1 MPLFA
6 ESRSRRAWR
15 REVAELLVSR
25 VDRAGYVRFVGY
37 DLETRREM
45 IMVARML
52 PHDIDVELY
61 EDQRFPGQTFME
73 LRLRPMAA
81 MPSEQSFRV
90 VHPGD
95 TGYRE
100 QAV

>member
-15 REVAELLVSR
+15 HAVADYVVAR
-25 VDRAGYVRFVGY
+25 VDRAGYMRFVGS

-52 PHDIDVELY
+52 PQDIDVELY

-73 LRLRPMAA
+73 LRLRPMSSVP
-81 MPSEQSFRV
+81 MEPSFRV
-90 VHPGD
+90 VYPGD

>member
-1 MPLFA
+1 MPLFP
-6 ESRSRRAWR
+6 ESRSRRTWR
-15 REVAELLVSR
+15 REVADYLIGR

-52 PHDIDVELY
+52 PRDIDVELY
-61 EDQRFPGQTFME
+61 EDQRHPGLTFME

-81 MPSEQSFRV
+81 MPSEPAFRV
-90 VHPGD
+90 VYPGE

-100 QAV
+100 EAV

>member
-1 MPLFA
+1 VPLFA
-6 ESRSRRAWR
+6 ESRSRRTWR
-15 REVAELLVSR
+15 REVADYLIAR
-25 VDRAGYVRFVGY
+25 VDRAGYVRFVGH

-45 IMVARML
+45 IMVARIL
-52 PHDIDVELY
+52 PRDIDVELY

-81 MPSEQSFRV
+81 NPAEPSFRV
-90 VHPGD
+90 VYPGD
-95 TGYRE
+95 RGYGE